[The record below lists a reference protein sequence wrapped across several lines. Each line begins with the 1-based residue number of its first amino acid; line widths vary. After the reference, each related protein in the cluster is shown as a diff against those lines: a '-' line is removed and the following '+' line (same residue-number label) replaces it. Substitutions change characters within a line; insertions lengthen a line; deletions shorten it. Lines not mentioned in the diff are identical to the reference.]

1 MDDKTRFI
9 TPLLVLLAGAISSI
23 IMYVRHFELN
33 AMLWTLLIVLIIF
46 YFIGD
51 TVRFIY
57 SKIRPR
63 IIPETDFSQM
73 EQIARNRMNMMGNV
87 VEVTNDDM
95 VYNTTVENT
104 TAESTDDDKEDLEE
118 YESSEDD
125 E

>member
-23 IMYVRHFELN
+23 IMYVRHFELT
-33 AMLWTLLIVLIIF
+33 AMLWSLLIILVIF
-46 YFIGD
+46 FFIGD

-57 SKIRPR
+57 STIRPR

-73 EQIARNRMNMMGNV
+73 EQIARNRMNMLGNV
-87 VEVTNDDM
+87 VEVSNDE
-95 VYNTTVENT
+95 ENT
-104 TAESTDDDKEDLEE
+104 ENTENTEDVEEDLEE
-118 YESSEDD
+118 YESSDVD

>member
-87 VEVTNDDM
+87 VEVTNDEM
-95 VYNTTVENT
+95 V
-104 TAESTDDDKEDLEE
+104 ESTDEDKEDLEE